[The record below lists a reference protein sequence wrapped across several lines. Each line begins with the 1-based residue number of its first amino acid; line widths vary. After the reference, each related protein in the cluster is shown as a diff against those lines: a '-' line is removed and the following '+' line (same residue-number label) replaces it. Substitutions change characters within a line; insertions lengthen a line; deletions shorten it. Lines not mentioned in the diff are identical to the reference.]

1 LFHISEILD
10 GFSEDCSVKYGVGLP
25 EIMQRFAYDEMRFK
39 RREPV
44 RMVFPTARGSLGL
57 FAASV
62 FGRLPAR
69 VKPNFDSAFAEV
81 CEVRYER
88 ATFQNFESFLES
100 GNLFPRRITALH
112 IEATPRASRFI
123 DNCLFFFDAENP
135 LDIIDYWNLRAL
147 GLTVI
152 GGSSTGR

>member
-1 LFHISEILD
+1 
-10 GFSEDCSVKYGVGLP
+10 
-25 EIMQRFAYDEMRFK
+25 
-39 RREPV
+39 
-44 RMVFPTARGSLGL
+44 
-57 FAASV
+57 
-62 FGRLPAR
+62 
-69 VKPNFDSAFAEV
+69 VKPIFDSAFAEV

-152 GGSSTGR
+152 AVPQQAADETNLQEYALGFIHESFVPYRHNPGMFHHTTLIPSSCCSLKGFLKLVMLLQTTPSAVYP